1 MQGILATIQTSCAEL
16 LAASPALAGV
26 QILHEQIGDVESRV
40 RIALA
45 KSTGICAIVLT
56 PSASGNS
63 PASPGPHLDSM
74 EVVVEVAE
82 NVVLNQ
88 SAAGTRLPASAVAE
102 QVAATEPKVLAEMVS
117 KLPVTVPVD
126 RRTPENI
133 QALSAAGVPLSQEA
147 SRSEPAAIA
156 SHWILIKPDVTARL
170 PC

>member
-102 QVAATEPKVLAEMVS
+102 QVAATLHHRAWMAGKTLVFTSIRLMPQDGLVVYRVGFATS
-117 KLPVTVPVD
+117 ATIRNQD
-126 RRTPENI
+126 QPE
-133 QALSAAGVPLSQEA
+133 
-147 SRSEPAAIA
+147 
-156 SHWILIKPDVTARL
+156 T
-170 PC
+170 